1 MLIDLK
7 SLEGLER
14 YKLAIGSVLPRP
26 IAWVS
31 TRDKD
36 GRRNLAPYSFFT
48 VACSN
53 PLIFS
58 IFAQR
63 NKYGREL
70 KDTARNILDTGEAV
84 IHIAGIDQ
92 LDALNATA
100 ATLPH
105 GIDEFEMTGL
115 KGLPATRVKADIV
128 QGCPIAFE
136 CVLYK
141 HLALGAD
148 HGGSEALFLEALVMH
163 IEDSLIDNF
172 RIDHHVFNPIAKL
185 AGPMYATIGQEFE
198 LKRPE

>member
-53 PLIFS
+53 PLLFG

-92 LDALNATA
+92 LEALNATA

-105 GIDEFEMTGL
+105 GIDEFEITGL
-115 KGLPATRVKADIV
+115 NGLPASRINADIV

-163 IEDSLIDNF
+163 VEDSLIDNF
-172 RIDHHVFNPIAKL
+172 RIDHHAFNPISKL